1 MVCFGDYLK
10 DYLEARD
17 ISQSEFATRMG
28 VTQKHMNEILNG
40 KTKIYKV
47 FLDNNY
53 KDEDILNK
61 IDKRGLKK
69 FHIDK
74 SKLDKMCGNSTN
86 QGIAMDIEEFNYYD
100 IKTIEKDDKSN
111 FVVMLDSIEDPH
123 NFGAIIRT
131 CECAG
136 VDYIIIPKNRS
147 VSVNSTVYKT
157 SSGALSNMKIVEVTN
172 LHNTIKKLKDLGF
185 WVYGSD
191 AKGKDYRSIDFGGK
205 TCLIIG
211 SEGHGLKQIVSNS
224 CDEIISLPMKGKINS
239 LNASVA
245 AGIFIYEIMKYK

>member
-1 MVCFGDYLK
+1 MLVYG
-10 DYLEARD
+10 RN
-17 ISQSEFATRMG
+17 
-28 VTQKHMNEILNG
+28 VVNEILNS

-53 KDEDILNK
+53 KDEEILNK

-74 SKLDKMCGNSTN
+74 NKLDKMCGSSTN

-100 IKTIEKDDKSN
+100 IKAIEEDDKAN
-111 FVVMLDSIEDPH
+111 FVVMLDSLEDPH

-136 VDYIIIPKNRS
+136 VDYIIIPRNRS

-157 SSGALSNMKIVEVTN
+157 SSGALSNVKIVEVVN
-172 LHNTIKKLKDLGF
+172 LHNTIKKLKDLGY

-191 AKGKDYRSIDFGGK
+191 AKGKDYRSIDFSGK

-211 SEGHGLKQIVSNS
+211 SEGHGLKQIVNNS

>member
-1 MVCFGDYLK
+1 MLVYG
-10 DYLEARD
+10 RN
-17 ISQSEFATRMG
+17 
-28 VTQKHMNEILNG
+28 VVNEILNS

-61 IDKRGLKK
+61 IDKLGLKK
-69 FHIDK
+69 FHVDK

-100 IKTIEKDDKSN
+100 IKTIENDDKSN

>member
-1 MVCFGDYLK
+1 MLVYG
-10 DYLEARD
+10 RN
-17 ISQSEFATRMG
+17 
-28 VTQKHMNEILNG
+28 VVNEILNG

-53 KDEDILNK
+53 KDEEILNK

-74 SKLDKMCGNSTN
+74 NKLDKMCGSSTN

-100 IKTIEKDDKSN
+100 IKAIEEDDKAN
-111 FVVMLDSIEDPH
+111 FVVMLDSLEDPH

-136 VDYIIIPKNRS
+136 VDYIIIPRNRS

-157 SSGALSNMKIVEVTN
+157 SSGALSNVKIVEVVN
-172 LHNTIKKLKDLGF
+172 LHNTIKKLKDLGY

-211 SEGHGLKQIVSNS
+211 SEGHGLKQIVNNS

>member
-1 MVCFGDYLK
+1 MLVYG
-10 DYLEARD
+10 RN
-17 ISQSEFATRMG
+17 
-28 VTQKHMNEILNG
+28 VVNEILNG

-61 IDKRGLKK
+61 INKRGLKK
-69 FHIDK
+69 FHVDK

-100 IKTIEKDDKSN
+100 IKTIENDDKSN

-157 SSGALSNMKIVEVTN
+157 SSGALSNMKIVEVAN

>member
-1 MVCFGDYLK
+1 MLVYG
-10 DYLEARD
+10 RN
-17 ISQSEFATRMG
+17 
-28 VTQKHMNEILNG
+28 VVNEILNG

-61 IDKRGLKK
+61 INKRGLKK
-69 FHIDK
+69 FHVDK

-211 SEGHGLKQIVSNS
+211 SEGHGLKQIVINS

>member
-1 MVCFGDYLK
+1 MLVYG
-10 DYLEARD
+10 RN
-17 ISQSEFATRMG
+17 
-28 VTQKHMNEILNG
+28 VVNEILNG

-61 IDKRGLKK
+61 INKRGLKK

-74 SKLDKMCGNSTN
+74 RKLDKMCGNSTN
-86 QGIAMDIEEFNYYD
+86 QGIAMDIEEYNYYD
-100 IKTIEKDDKSN
+100 IKTIEEDDKSN

-157 SSGALSNMKIVEVTN
+157 SSGALSNMKIVEVAN

>member
-1 MVCFGDYLK
+1 MLVYG
-10 DYLEARD
+10 RN
-17 ISQSEFATRMG
+17 
-28 VTQKHMNEILNG
+28 VVNEILNG

-69 FHIDK
+69 FHVDK

-100 IKTIEKDDKSN
+100 IKTIEEDDKSN
-111 FVVMLDSIEDPH
+111 FLVMLDSIEDPH

-157 SSGALSNMKIVEVTN
+157 SSGALSNMKIVEVAN

>member
-1 MVCFGDYLK
+1 MLVYG
-10 DYLEARD
+10 RN
-17 ISQSEFATRMG
+17 
-28 VTQKHMNEILNG
+28 VVNEILNS

-53 KDEDILNK
+53 KDEEILNK
-61 IDKRGLKK
+61 IDKFGLKK
-69 FHIDK
+69 YHIDK
-74 SKLDKMCGNSTN
+74 NKLDKMCGSSTN

-100 IKTIEKDDKSN
+100 IKAIEEDDKAN
-111 FVVMLDSIEDPH
+111 FVVMLDSLEDPH

-136 VDYIIIPKNRS
+136 VDYIIIPRNRS

-157 SSGALSNMKIVEVTN
+157 SSGALSNVKIVEVVN
-172 LHNTIKKLKDLGF
+172 LHNTIKKLKDLGY

-211 SEGHGLKQIVSNS
+211 SEGHGLKQIVNNS

>member
-1 MVCFGDYLK
+1 MLVYG
-10 DYLEARD
+10 RN
-17 ISQSEFATRMG
+17 
-28 VTQKHMNEILNG
+28 VVNEILNS

-61 IDKRGLKK
+61 IDKLGLKK
-69 FHIDK
+69 FHVDK

-100 IKTIEKDDKSN
+100 IKTIENDDKSN

-191 AKGKDYRSIDFGGK
+191 AKGKDYRSIDFSGK

>member
-1 MVCFGDYLK
+1 MLVYG
-10 DYLEARD
+10 RN
-17 ISQSEFATRMG
+17 
-28 VTQKHMNEILNG
+28 VVNEILNS

-53 KDEDILNK
+53 KDEEILNK
-61 IDKRGLKK
+61 IDKCGLKK

-74 SKLDKMCGNSTN
+74 NKLDKMCGSSTN

-100 IKTIEKDDKSN
+100 IKAIEEDDKAN
-111 FVVMLDSIEDPH
+111 FVVMLDSLEDPH

-136 VDYIIIPKNRS
+136 VDYIIIPRNRS

-157 SSGALSNMKIVEVTN
+157 SSGALSNVKIVEVVN
-172 LHNTIKKLKDLGF
+172 LHNTIKKLKDLGY

-211 SEGHGLKQIVSNS
+211 SEGHGLKQIVNNS

>member
-1 MVCFGDYLK
+1 MLVYG
-10 DYLEARD
+10 RN
-17 ISQSEFATRMG
+17 
-28 VTQKHMNEILNG
+28 VVNEILNG

-86 QGIAMDIEEFNYYD
+86 QGIAMDIEEYNYYD
-100 IKTIEKDDKSN
+100 IKTIEEDDKSN

-157 SSGALSNMKIVEVTN
+157 SSGALSNMKIVEVAN
-172 LHNTIKKLKDLGF
+172 LHNTIKKLKALGF

>member
-1 MVCFGDYLK
+1 MLVYG
-10 DYLEARD
+10 RN
-17 ISQSEFATRMG
+17 
-28 VTQKHMNEILNG
+28 VVNEILNG

-157 SSGALSNMKIVEVTN
+157 SSGALYNMKIVEVTN

-239 LNASVA
+239 LNASIA

>member
-1 MVCFGDYLK
+1 MLVYG
-10 DYLEARD
+10 RN
-17 ISQSEFATRMG
+17 
-28 VTQKHMNEILNG
+28 VVNEILNG

-69 FHIDK
+69 FHVDK

-100 IKTIEKDDKSN
+100 IKTIEEDDKSN

-157 SSGALSNMKIVEVTN
+157 SSGALSNMKIVEVAN

-191 AKGKDYRSIDFGGK
+191 AKGNDYRSIDFGGK

>member
-1 MVCFGDYLK
+1 MLVYG
-10 DYLEARD
+10 RN
-17 ISQSEFATRMG
+17 
-28 VTQKHMNEILNG
+28 VVNEILNG

-100 IKTIEKDDKSN
+100 IKTIEEDDKSN

-157 SSGALSNMKIVEVTN
+157 SSGALSNMKIVEVAN

-224 CDEIISLPMKGKINS
+224 CDEIISRPMKGKINA
-239 LNASVA
+239 LKASVA

>member
-1 MVCFGDYLK
+1 MLVYG
-10 DYLEARD
+10 RN
-17 ISQSEFATRMG
+17 
-28 VTQKHMNEILNG
+28 VVNEILNS

-69 FHIDK
+69 FHVDK

-100 IKTIEKDDKSN
+100 IKTIEEDDKSN

-157 SSGALSNMKIVEVTN
+157 SSGALSNMKIVEVAN
-172 LHNTIKKLKDLGF
+172 LHNTIKRLKDLGF

>member
-1 MVCFGDYLK
+1 MLVYGK
-10 DYLEARD
+10 N
-17 ISQSEFATRMG
+17 
-28 VTQKHMNEILNG
+28 VVNEILNSDY
-40 KTKIYKV
+40 KIYKV

-53 KDEDILNK
+53 KDTEILSK
-61 IDKRGLKK
+61 IDKMNLKK
-69 FHIDK
+69 FHMDK
-74 SKLDKMCGNSTN
+74 NKLDKMCGSSTN
-86 QGIAMDIEEFNYYD
+86 QGIALDIEEYRYIDMKELEND
-100 IKTIEKDDKSN
+100 KDAN
-111 FVVMLDSIEDPH
+111 FVVMLDSLEDPH

-136 VDYIIIPKNRS
+136 VNYIIIPKHRS

-157 SSGALSNMKIVEVTN
+157 SSGALSNVKIIEVTN
-172 LHNTIKKLKDLGF
+172 LNNTIKKLKDLGF
-185 WVYGSD
+185 WVYGAD
-191 AKGKDYRSIDFGGK
+191 AKGKDYKTIKYDSK

-245 AGIFIYEIMKYK
+245 AGIFIYEIINYK

>member
-1 MVCFGDYLK
+1 MLVYG
-10 DYLEARD
+10 RN
-17 ISQSEFATRMG
+17 
-28 VTQKHMNEILNG
+28 VVNEILNG

-47 FLDNNY
+47 LLDNNY
-53 KDEDILNK
+53 IDEDILNK

-69 FHIDK
+69 FHVDK

-100 IKTIEKDDKSN
+100 IKTIEEDDKSN

>member
-1 MVCFGDYLK
+1 MLVYGRNVVNEVLNSDY
-10 DYLEARD
+10 
-17 ISQSEFATRMG
+17 
-28 VTQKHMNEILNG
+28 
-40 KTKIYKV
+40 KIYKV

-53 KDEDILNK
+53 KDTEILNK
-61 IDKRGLKK
+61 IDKKNLKK
-69 FHIDK
+69 FHMDK
-74 SKLDKMCGNSTN
+74 NKLDKMCGSSTN
-86 QGIAMDIEEFNYYD
+86 QGIALDIEEYRYIPF
-100 IKTIEKDDKSN
+100 EKLEQDKDAN
-111 FVVMLDSIEDPH
+111 FVVMLDSLEDPH

-136 VDYIIIPKNRS
+136 VNYIIIPKHRS

-157 SSGALSNMKIVEVTN
+157 SSGALQNVKIIEVTN
-172 LHNTIKKLKDLGF
+172 LSNTIKKLKDLGF
-185 WVYGSD
+185 WIYGSD
-191 AKGKDYRSIDFGGK
+191 AKGKDYKTIKYDSK

-245 AGIFIYEIMKYK
+245 AGIFIYEIINYK

>member
-1 MVCFGDYLK
+1 MLVYG
-10 DYLEARD
+10 RNVV
-17 ISQSEFATRMG
+17 S
-28 VTQKHMNEILNG
+28 EILNS
-40 KTKIYKV
+40 KTRIYKV

-53 KDEDILNK
+53 KDEEILNK
-61 IDKRGLKK
+61 IEKRGLKK

-74 SKLDKMCGNSTN
+74 NKLDKMCGSSTN

-100 IKTIEKDDKSN
+100 IKTIEEDDKAN
-111 FVVMLDSIEDPH
+111 FVVMLDSLEDPH

-136 VDYIIIPKNRS
+136 VDYIIIPRNRS

-157 SSGALSNMKIVEVTN
+157 SSGALSNVKIVEVVN
-172 LHNTIKKLKDLGF
+172 LHNTIKKLKDLGY

-211 SEGHGLKQIVSNS
+211 SEGHGLKQIVNNS

-245 AGIFIYEIMKYK
+245 AGILIYEIMKYK

>member
-1 MVCFGDYLK
+1 MLVYG
-10 DYLEARD
+10 RN
-17 ISQSEFATRMG
+17 
-28 VTQKHMNEILNG
+28 VVNEILNG

-61 IDKRGLKK
+61 IDKLGLKK
-69 FHIDK
+69 FHVDK

-100 IKTIEKDDKSN
+100 IKTIENDDKSN

-191 AKGKDYRSIDFGGK
+191 AKGKDYRSIDFSGK

>member
-1 MVCFGDYLK
+1 MLVYG
-10 DYLEARD
+10 RN
-17 ISQSEFATRMG
+17 
-28 VTQKHMNEILNG
+28 VVNEILNG

-61 IDKRGLKK
+61 INKRGLKK

-86 QGIAMDIEEFNYYD
+86 QGIAMDIEEYNYYD
-100 IKTIEKDDKSN
+100 IKTIEEDDKSN

-157 SSGALSNMKIVEVTN
+157 SSGALSNMKIVEVSN

>member
-1 MVCFGDYLK
+1 MLVYG
-10 DYLEARD
+10 RN
-17 ISQSEFATRMG
+17 
-28 VTQKHMNEILNG
+28 VVNEILNS

-53 KDEDILNK
+53 KDEEILNK
-61 IDKRGLKK
+61 IDKSGLKK

-74 SKLDKMCGNSTN
+74 NKLDKMCGSSTN

-100 IKTIEKDDKSN
+100 IKAIEEDDKAN
-111 FVVMLDSIEDPH
+111 FVVMLDSLEDPH

-136 VDYIIIPKNRS
+136 VDYIIIPRNRS

-157 SSGALSNMKIVEVTN
+157 SSGALSNVKIVEVVN
-172 LHNTIKKLKDLGF
+172 LHNTIKKPKDLGY

-191 AKGKDYRSIDFGGK
+191 AKGKDYRSIDFSGK

-211 SEGHGLKQIVSNS
+211 SEGHGLKQIVNNS